1 VSHSRPRLALVRLRS
16 HISFDRPGQL
26 LWKWMLAP
34 GRRLTTSLSLIPLKL
49 SGADRGLRIAVKHG
63 ISTLL
68 DKDNGVSPTRFS
80 QSSSL
85 KSIPRVVSTNN
96 RVEVIIEEIETVVPT
111 PGIVVINDIQYNVEV
126 FTS

>member
-1 VSHSRPRLALVRLRS
+1 
-16 HISFDRPGQL
+16 
-26 LWKWMLAP
+26 MLAP
-34 GRRLTTSLSLIPLKL
+34 GGRLTTSLSLIPLKL
-49 SGADRGLRIAVKHG
+49 SGAGRGLRIAVKHG

>member
-1 VSHSRPRLALVRLRS
+1 
-16 HISFDRPGQL
+16 
-26 LWKWMLAP
+26 MLAP

-63 ISTLL
+63 ISTPL
-68 DKDNGVSPTRFS
+68 DKDNGVNPTRGVS

-85 KSIPRVVSTNN
+85 KSIPRVVPTNN

-111 PGIVVINDIQYNVEV
+111 PGIVVINVIRYNVEV

>member
-1 VSHSRPRLALVRLRS
+1 
-16 HISFDRPGQL
+16 
-26 LWKWMLAP
+26 M
-34 GRRLTTSLSLIPLKL
+34 IPLNL
-49 SGADRGLRIAVKHG
+49 SGADRDLRIPVKHG

-68 DKDNGVSPTRFS
+68 DKDIGVNPTMVS

-85 KSIPRVVSTNN
+85 KSIPRVVPTNN

-111 PGIVVINDIQYNVEV
+111 PGIVVINNIQYNVEV